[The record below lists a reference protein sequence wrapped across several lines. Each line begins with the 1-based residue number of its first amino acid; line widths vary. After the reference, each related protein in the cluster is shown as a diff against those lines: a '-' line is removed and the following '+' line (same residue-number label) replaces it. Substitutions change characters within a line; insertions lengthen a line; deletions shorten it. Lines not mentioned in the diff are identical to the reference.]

1 MKPVIDALKSNRAYG
16 VDTDAFNPDG
26 VIAVET
32 NEELARIPSDR
43 RTPNLRVKVNSTN
56 KYYKVDPENIEQFIE
71 TTLEEVNAALV
82 VSYSKAEIDAKLAD
96 VNEKIEEVKS
106 SGNSLTKEVAD
117 AEYASKAELNE
128 LSGRLD
134 NVVNDNALTRE
145 VADSVYASKAELSE
159 LSGRLDNTG
168 STNTSENVNL
178 ADSAEYIALNNKVT
192 TLEGEVGN
200 LRSAL
205 DAKADLASVP
215 SLTEL
220 EGEVAKLKAALDSK
234 ADIDSLPDVQEYANT
249 ILTALSTGPGL
260 DILTKNILASI
271 EKANSDK
278 TPSGGKPSTEE
289 SNRPVEGSGEPS
301 GGTEEIP
308 STSTEQTPPV
318 SPEETPKEP
327 TDSSDSSS
335 TGTSPDAP
343 GTSAGDTS
351 ATASKIAYWGVVPN
365 DAPTAENIVALAD
378 KKEVETLTDLEI
390 SFGNEEDEGYV
401 VFAAPA
407 SLAGSVTF
415 INRNNTFTQV
425 PLKEGTVEISGTE
438 YKYFIFEYSFEQIPF
453 KLR

>member
-56 KYYKVDPENIEQFIE
+56 KYYKVDPENIEEFIE
-71 TTLEEVNAALV
+71 TTLEEVNASLV

-106 SGNSLTKEVAD
+106 AGNSLTKEVAD

-134 NVVNDNALTRE
+134 NAVNSDALTRE
-145 VADSVYASKAELSE
+145 VADSVYASKVELNE
-159 LSGRLDNTG
+159 LSGRLDNVASNNAG
-168 STNTSENVNL
+168 ADVNL

-192 TLEGEVGN
+192 TLEGEVGS

-220 EGEVAKLKAALDSK
+220 EGEVAKLKAALDAK

-260 DILTKNILASI
+260 DILTKNILASLD
-271 EKANSDK
+271 KANSN
-278 TPSGGKPSTEE
+278 KPSVGE
-289 SNRPVEGSGEPS
+289 SSTPVEGGSN
-301 GGTEEIP
+301 P
-308 STSTEQTPPV
+308 STGTEQTPPT
-318 SPEETPKEP
+318 STEEAPKEP
-327 TDSSDSSS
+327 TDSNPEA
-335 TGTSPDAP
+335 GTSPDVP
-343 GTSAGDTS
+343 GTSAGDAS

-390 SFGNEEDEGYV
+390 SFGNEENEGYV

-425 PLKEGTVEISGTE
+425 PLKEGTVDISGTE
-438 YKYFIFEYSFEQIPF
+438 YKYFIFEYSYELIPF

>member
-1 MKPVIDALKSNRAYG
+1 MKPVINVPKSNRVYG
-16 VDTDAFNPDG
+16 VDTDAYNPDG
-26 VIAVET
+26 VLTVET
-32 NEELARIPSDR
+32 IEELARIPKDR
-43 RTPNLRVKVNSTN
+43 RTLSLRVKVNSTN
-56 KYYKVDPENIEQFIE
+56 KYYKVDPENVEKFIE
-71 TTLEEVNAALV
+71 TTLDEVNASLV

-134 NVVNDNALTRE
+134 STVNDNALTRE
-145 VADSVYASKAELSE
+145 VADSVYATKVELNE
-159 LSGRLDNTG
+159 LSGRLDNVG
-168 STNTSENVNL
+168 SNNTDTNVNL
-178 ADSAEYIALNNKVT
+178 ADSAEFIALNNKVT
-192 TLEGEVGN
+192 TLEGEVGR
-200 LRSAL
+200 LRTAL
-205 DAKADLASVP
+205 DAKADVASIP
-215 SLTEL
+215 SLATL
-220 EGEVAKLKAALDSK
+220 EGEVAALKAALDTK
-234 ADIDSLPDVQEYANT
+234 ADIDTLPDVQEYANT

-278 TPSGGKPSTEE
+278 TPSGDKSPV
-289 SNRPVEGSGEPS
+289 VEGSGKPS
-301 GGTEEIP
+301 GG
-308 STSTEQTPPV
+308 SG
-318 SPEETPKEP
+318 
-327 TDSSDSSS
+327 

-351 ATASKIAYWGVVPN
+351 TTASKIAYWGVVPN

-390 SFGNEEDEGYV
+390 SFGNEENEGYV

-407 SLAGSVTF
+407 SMAGSVTF

-425 PLKEGTVEISGTE
+425 PLKEGTVNISGTE
-438 YKYFIFEYSFEQIPF
+438 YKYFIFEYSYELIPF

>member
-56 KYYKVDPENIEQFIE
+56 KYYKVDPENIEKFIE
-71 TTLEEVNAALV
+71 TTLEEVNATLV

-134 NVVNDNALTRE
+134 NVGSNNADT
-145 VADSVYASKAELSE
+145 
-159 LSGRLDNTG
+159 
-168 STNTSENVNL
+168 NVNL
-178 ADSAEYIALNNKVT
+178 ADSAEFIALNNKVT
-192 TLEGEVGN
+192 TLEGEVGR
-200 LRSAL
+200 LRTAL
-205 DAKADLASVP
+205 DAKADVASIP
-215 SLTEL
+215 SLATL
-220 EGEVAKLKAALDSK
+220 EGEVAALKAALDTK
-234 ADIDSLPDVQEYANT
+234 ADIDSLPDVQEYAST

-271 EKANSDK
+271 EKANSNK
-278 TPSGGKPSTEE
+278 PSVGGSSTPVEGGSNPSGG
-289 SNRPVEGSGEPS
+289 
-301 GGTEEIP
+301 
-308 STSTEQTPPV
+308 TEQTPPV
-318 SPEETPKEP
+318 TPEETPKEP
-327 TDSSDSSS
+327 TNSSDSSS
-335 TGTSPDAP
+335 TSTSPDAP

-351 ATASKIAYWGVVPN
+351 TTASKIAYWGVVPN
-365 DAPTAENIVALAD
+365 DAPTAENILALAD
-378 KKEVETLTDLEI
+378 KREVETLTDLEI
-390 SFGNEEDEGYV
+390 SFGNEENEGYV

-425 PLKEGTVEISGTE
+425 PLKEGTLEISGTE
-438 YKYFIFEYSFEQIPF
+438 YKYFIFEYSYELIPF

>member
-1 MKPVIDALKSNRAYG
+1 MKPVIDVLESNRAYG

-26 VIAVET
+26 VLVVET
-32 NEELARIPSDR
+32 NEELARIPNDR
-43 RTPNLRVKVNSTN
+43 RTPNLLVKVNSTN
-56 KYYKVDPENIEQFIE
+56 KYYKVDPENIEKFIE
-71 TTLEEVNAALV
+71 TTLEEVKSLLD
-82 VSYSKAEIDAKLAD
+82 STYSKAEIDAKLAD

-134 NVVNDNALTRE
+134 SAVNDNALTRE
-145 VADSVYASKAELSE
+145 VADSVYATKVELNE
-159 LSGRLDNTG
+159 LSGRLDNVG
-168 STNTSENVNL
+168 SNNADTNVNL
-178 ADSAEYIALNNKVT
+178 ADSAEFIALNNKVT
-192 TLEGEVGN
+192 TLEGEVGR
-200 LRSAL
+200 LRTAL
-205 DAKADLASVP
+205 DAKADVASIP
-215 SLTEL
+215 SLATL
-220 EGEVAKLKAALDSK
+220 EGEVAALKAALDTK
-234 ADIDSLPDVQEYANT
+234 ADIDTLPDVQEYANT

-278 TPSGGKPSTEE
+278 TPSGDKSPV
-289 SNRPVEGSGEPS
+289 VEGSGKPS
-301 GGTEEIP
+301 GG
-308 STSTEQTPPV
+308 SG
-318 SPEETPKEP
+318 
-327 TDSSDSSS
+327 

-343 GTSAGDTS
+343 GTSAGGTS
-351 ATASKIAYWGVVPN
+351 TTASKIAYWGVVPN

-378 KKEVETLTDLEI
+378 KREVETLTDLEI
-390 SFGNEEDEGYV
+390 SFGNEENEGYV

-425 PLKEGTVEISGTE
+425 PLKEGTVDISGTE
-438 YKYFIFEYSFEQIPF
+438 YKYFIFEYSYELIPF

>member
-1 MKPVIDALKSNRAYG
+1 MKPVIDVLESNRAYG

-26 VIAVET
+26 VLVVET
-32 NEELARIPSDR
+32 NEELARISNDR
-43 RTPNLRVKVNSTN
+43 RTPNLLVKVNSTN
-56 KYYKVDPENIEQFIE
+56 KYYKVDPENIEKFIE
-71 TTLEEVNAALV
+71 TTLEEVKSLLD
-82 VSYSKAEIDAKLAD
+82 STYSKAEIDAKLAD
-96 VNEKIEEVKS
+96 VSEKIEEVKS
-106 SGNSLTKEVAD
+106 AGNYLTKEVAD
-117 AEYASKAELNE
+117 EEYASKVELNE

-134 NVVNDNALTRE
+134 NI
-145 VADSVYASKAELSE
+145 
-159 LSGRLDNTG
+159 G

-205 DAKADLASVP
+205 DAKADIASIP

-220 EGEVAKLKAALDSK
+220 EGEVAALKAALDTK
-234 ADIDSLPDVQEYANT
+234 ADIDTLPDVQEYANT

-278 TPSGGKPSTEE
+278 TPSGDKSPV
-289 SNRPVEGSGEPS
+289 VEGSGKPS
-301 GGTEEIP
+301 GG
-308 STSTEQTPPV
+308 SG
-318 SPEETPKEP
+318 
-327 TDSSDSSS
+327 

-351 ATASKIAYWGVVPN
+351 TTASKIAYWGVVPN

-378 KKEVETLTDLEI
+378 KREVETLTDLEI
-390 SFGNEEDEGYV
+390 SFGNEENEGYV

-407 SLAGSVTF
+407 SMAGSVTF

-425 PLKEGTVEISGTE
+425 PLKEGTVNISGTE
-438 YKYFIFEYSFEQIPF
+438 YKYFIFEYSYELIPF

>member
-32 NEELARIPSDR
+32 NDELARIPNDR

-56 KYYKVDPENIEQFIE
+56 KYYKVDPENIEKFIE
-71 TTLEEVNAALV
+71 TTLDEVKTSLDAT
-82 VSYSKAEIDAKLAD
+82 YSKAEIDAKLAD

-134 NVVNDNALTRE
+134 NTVNNDALTRE
-145 VADSVYASKAELSE
+145 VADSVYATKVELNE
-159 LSGRLDNTG
+159 LSGRLDNVG
-168 STNTSENVNL
+168 SNNADANVNL
-178 ADSAEYIALNNKVT
+178 ADSAEFIALSNKVT
-192 TLEGEVGN
+192 TLEGEVG
-200 LRSAL
+200 RVRTAL
-205 DAKADLASVP
+205 DAKADLASIP
-215 SLTEL
+215 SLTAL
-220 EGEVAKLKAALDSK
+220 EGEVASLKAALDTK
-234 ADIDSLPDVQEYANT
+234 ADINSLPDVQEYAST

-271 EKANSDK
+271 EKANSN
-278 TPSGGKPSTEE
+278 KPSAGE
-289 SNRPVEGSGEPS
+289 SSKPVEGGSNPS
-301 GGTEEIP
+301 GGTNENP
-308 STSTEQTPPV
+308 STSTEQTPP
-318 SPEETPKEP
+318 EGP
-327 TDSSDSSS
+327 TDSSSG

-351 ATASKIAYWGVVPN
+351 TTASKIAYWGVVPN
-365 DAPTAENIVALAD
+365 DAPTAENILALAD

-390 SFGNEEDEGYV
+390 SFGNEENEGYV

-407 SLAGSVTF
+407 SMAGSVTF

-438 YKYFIFEYSFEQIPF
+438 YKYFIFEYSYELIPF

>member
-1 MKPVIDALKSNRAYG
+1 MKPVIDVLESNRAYG

-26 VIAVET
+26 VLVVET
-32 NEELARIPSDR
+32 NEELARIPNDR
-43 RTPNLRVKVNSTN
+43 RTPNLLVKVNSTN
-56 KYYKVDPENIEQFIE
+56 KYYKVDPENIEKFID
-71 TTLEEVNAALV
+71 TTLEEVKSLLD
-82 VSYSKAEIDAKLAD
+82 STYSKAEIDAKLAD
-96 VNEKIEEVKS
+96 VSEKIEEVKS
-106 SGNSLTKEVAD
+106 AGNYLTKEVAD

-134 NVVNDNALTRE
+134 N
-145 VADSVYASKAELSE
+145 
-159 LSGRLDNTG
+159 TG

-178 ADSAEYIALNNKVT
+178 ADSAEFIALNNKVT
-192 TLEGEVGN
+192 TLEGEVGS

-205 DAKADLASVP
+205 DAKADVASIP

-220 EGEVAKLKAALDSK
+220 EGEIAKLKAALDTK
-234 ADIDSLPDVQEYANT
+234 ADIDTLPDVQEYANT

-278 TPSGGKPSTEE
+278 TPSGDKSPV
-289 SNRPVEGSGEPS
+289 VEGSGKPS
-301 GGTEEIP
+301 GG
-308 STSTEQTPPV
+308 SGVTPPV
-318 SPEETPKEP
+318 TPEETPKEP
-327 TDSSDSSS
+327 TDSSDSG

-351 ATASKIAYWGVVPN
+351 TTASKIAYWGVVPN

-390 SFGNEEDEGYV
+390 SFGNEENEGYV

-407 SLAGSVTF
+407 SMAGSVTF

-425 PLKEGTVEISGTE
+425 PLKEGTVNISGTE
-438 YKYFIFEYSFEQIPF
+438 YKYFIFEYSYELIPF

>member
-1 MKPVIDALKSNRAYG
+1 MKPVIDVLESNRAYG

-26 VIAVET
+26 VLVVET
-32 NEELARIPSDR
+32 NEELARIPNDR
-43 RTPNLRVKVNSTN
+43 RTPNLLVKVNSTN
-56 KYYKVDPENIEQFIE
+56 KYYKVDPENIEKFIE
-71 TTLEEVNAALV
+71 TTLEEVNASLV

-134 NVVNDNALTRE
+134 STVNDNALTRE
-145 VADSVYASKAELSE
+145 VADSVYATKVELNE
-159 LSGRLDNTG
+159 LNGRLDNIG
-168 STNTSENVNL
+168 SNNADTNVNL
-178 ADSAEYIALNNKVT
+178 ADSAEFIALNNKVT
-192 TLEGEVGN
+192 TLEGEVGR
-200 LRSAL
+200 LRTAL
-205 DAKADLASVP
+205 DAKADVASIP
-215 SLTEL
+215 SLATL
-220 EGEVAKLKAALDSK
+220 EGEVAALKAALDTK
-234 ADIDSLPDVQEYANT
+234 ADIDTLPDVQEYANT

-278 TPSGGKPSTEE
+278 TPSGDKSPV
-289 SNRPVEGSGEPS
+289 VEGSGKPS
-301 GGTEEIP
+301 GG
-308 STSTEQTPPV
+308 SG
-318 SPEETPKEP
+318 
-327 TDSSDSSS
+327 

-351 ATASKIAYWGVVPN
+351 TTASKIAYWGVVPN

-390 SFGNEEDEGYV
+390 SFGNEENEGYV

-425 PLKEGTVEISGTE
+425 PLKEGTVNISGTE
-438 YKYFIFEYSFEQIPF
+438 YKYFIFEYSYELIPF

>member
-1 MKPVIDALKSNRAYG
+1 MKPVIDVLESNRAYG

-26 VIAVET
+26 VLVVET
-32 NEELARIPSDR
+32 NEELARIPNDR
-43 RTPNLRVKVNSTN
+43 RTPNLLVKVNSTN
-56 KYYKVDPENIEQFIE
+56 KYYKVDPENIEKFIE
-71 TTLEEVNAALV
+71 TTLDEVNASLV

-134 NVVNDNALTRE
+134 STVNDNALTRE
-145 VADSVYASKAELSE
+145 VADSVYATKVELNE
-159 LSGRLDNTG
+159 LNGRLDNIG
-168 STNTSENVNL
+168 SNNADTNVNL
-178 ADSAEYIALNNKVT
+178 ADSAEFIALNNKVT
-192 TLEGEVGN
+192 TLEGEVGR
-200 LRSAL
+200 LRTAL
-205 DAKADLASVP
+205 DAKADVASIP
-215 SLTEL
+215 SLATL
-220 EGEVAKLKAALDSK
+220 EGEVAALKAALDTK
-234 ADIDSLPDVQEYANT
+234 ADIDTLPDVQEYANT

-278 TPSGGKPSTEE
+278 TPSENKPSVEE
-289 SNRPVEGSGEPS
+289 SNKPVEGSGKPVVDNVES
-301 GGTEEIP
+301 P
-308 STSTEQTPPV
+308 STGSGETPPV
-318 SPEETPKEP
+318 SPEEAPKEP
-327 TDSSDSSS
+327 TDSN
-335 TGTSPDAP
+335 TEAGTSPDAP

-351 ATASKIAYWGVVPN
+351 TTASKIAYWGVVPN

-390 SFGNEEDEGYV
+390 SFGNEENEGYV

-425 PLKEGTVEISGTE
+425 PLKEGTVNISGTE
-438 YKYFIFEYSFEQIPF
+438 YKYFIFEYSYELIPF

>member
-1 MKPVIDALKSNRAYG
+1 MKPVIDVLESNRVYG
-16 VDTDAFNPDG
+16 VDTDAYNPDG
-26 VIAVET
+26 VLTVET
-32 NEELARIPSDR
+32 IEELARIPNDR
-43 RTPNLRVKVNSTN
+43 RTPNLLVKVNSTS
-56 KYYKVDPENIEQFIE
+56 KYYKVDPENVEKFIE
-71 TTLEEVNAALV
+71 TTLDEVNASLV

-117 AEYASKAELNE
+117 SVYATKVELNE
-128 LSGRLD
+128 LNGRLD
-134 NVVNDNALTRE
+134 NIGSNNADT
-145 VADSVYASKAELSE
+145 
-159 LSGRLDNTG
+159 
-168 STNTSENVNL
+168 NVNL
-178 ADSAEYIALNNKVT
+178 ADSAEFIALNNKVT
-192 TLEGEVGN
+192 TLEGEVGR
-200 LRSAL
+200 LRTAL
-205 DAKADLASVP
+205 DAKADVASIP
-215 SLTEL
+215 SLATL
-220 EGEVAKLKAALDSK
+220 EGEVAALKAALDTK
-234 ADIDSLPDVQEYANT
+234 ADIDTLPDVQEYANT

-278 TPSGGKPSTEE
+278 TPSGDKSPV
-289 SNRPVEGSGEPS
+289 VEGSGKPS
-301 GGTEEIP
+301 GG
-308 STSTEQTPPV
+308 TEQTPPV
-318 SPEETPKEP
+318 SPEEAPKEP
-327 TDSSDSSS
+327 TDSSGSG

-351 ATASKIAYWGVVPN
+351 TTASKIAYWGVVPN

-390 SFGNEEDEGYV
+390 SFGNEENEGYV

-425 PLKEGTVEISGTE
+425 PLKEGTVDISGTE
-438 YKYFIFEYSFEQIPF
+438 YKYFIFEYSYELIPF

>member
-1 MKPVIDALKSNRAYG
+1 MKPVIDVLESNRAYG

-26 VIAVET
+26 VLVVET
-32 NEELARIPSDR
+32 NEELARVPNDR
-43 RTPNLRVKVNSTN
+43 RTPNLLVKVNSTN
-56 KYYKVDPENIEQFIE
+56 KYYKVDPENIEKFIE
-71 TTLEEVNAALV
+71 TTLEEVKSLLD
-82 VSYSKAEIDAKLAD
+82 STYSKAEIDAKLAD
-96 VNEKIEEVKS
+96 VSEKIEEVKS
-106 SGNSLTKEVAD
+106 AGNYLTKEVAD
-117 AEYASKAELNE
+117 
-128 LSGRLD
+128 
-134 NVVNDNALTRE
+134 T
-145 VADSVYASKAELSE
+145 VYATKVELSE

-234 ADIDSLPDVQEYANT
+234 ADIDSLPDVQEYTNT

-260 DILTKNILASI
+260 DILTKNIIASLD
-271 EKANSDK
+271 KANSDK
-278 TPSGGKPSTEE
+278 TPSADKSPVEE
-289 SNRPVEGSGEPS
+289 NNKPVEGSGES
-301 GGTEEIP
+301 
-308 STSTEQTPPV
+308 STGTEQTPPA
-318 SPEETPKEP
+318 STEEAPKEP
-327 TDSSDSSS
+327 TDSN
-335 TGTSPDAP
+335 TEAGTSPDVP

-351 ATASKIAYWGVVPN
+351 TTASKIAYWGVVPS

-378 KKEVETLTDLEI
+378 KREVETLTDLEI
-390 SFGNEEDEGYV
+390 SFGNEENEGYV

-425 PLKEGTVEISGTE
+425 PLKEGTVNISGTE
-438 YKYFIFEYSFEQIPF
+438 YKYFIFEYSYELIPF